1 MPSLR
6 YLNTVLTVIALLL
19 TLQLWTLWTSPAATV
34 PGVDADLSFD
44 VARQAHAQPTVQP
57 AEQRHQMIRLLRS
70 IDEKLGAKHKTLTS
84 GDVRVQIDN
93 LDALRPEPR
102 PRDNDDN
109 ADE

>member
-1 MPSLR
+1 
-6 YLNTVLTVIALLL
+6 
-19 TLQLWTLWTSPAATV
+19 
-34 PGVDADLSFD
+34 
-44 VARQAHAQPTVQP
+44 
-57 AEQRHQMIRLLRS
+57 MIRLLRS